1 MSAIK
6 APALTDL
13 EGSPAAGFV
22 LWHSLTLPPNTVAQE
37 LSKIDANNNAK
48 IPLTMLFILLF
59 FDFLKII
66 LI

>member
-1 MSAIK
+1 
-6 APALTDL
+6 
-13 EGSPAAGFV
+13 
-22 LWHSLTLPPNTVAQE
+22 LPPNTVAQE